1 MKASKNALALIK
13 HFEGCRLEAY
23 PDPGSVDGKPWT
35 IGYGHTGRDVVRGLR
50 WTQAQADAA
59 LAVDI
64 VEFERGVN
72 SLVKVELSQ
81 GQFDALVSFSF
92 NCGLDID
99 SDKTPEGLG
108 DSTLLI
114 KLNSGD
120 YIGAAGQFW
129 LWRKNDG
136 KELLGLKRR
145 RLAEKLLFLTGDI
158 KLALAEADKIKQ

>member
-1 MKASKNALALIK
+1 MKASKDAVTLIK

-35 IGYGHTGRDVVRGLR
+35 IGYGHTGRDVVKGLR
-50 WTQAQADAA
+50 WTQTQADAA
-59 LAVDI
+59 LAADI

-72 SLVKVELSQ
+72 SLVKVKLSQ
-81 GQFDALVSFSF
+81 WQFDALVSFSF
-92 NCGLDID
+92 NCGINSL
-99 SDKTPEGLG
+99 KE
-108 DSTLLI
+108 STLLR
-114 KLNSGD
+114 LANGAHYS
-120 YIGAAGQFW
+120 GAANQFERW
-129 LWRKNDG
+129 TKNNG